1 MNKKRIT
8 LYKVTY
14 HEVGTTDYRVIF
26 MDSDGLFS
34 LVRDWAFKI
43 DKVES
48 L

>member
-1 MNKKRIT
+1 MKRIT

-14 HEVGTTDYRVIF
+14 HEVGRTDYRVNF

-34 LVRDWAFKI
+34 LARDWAFKI